1 MAGKLRNFALAGVFL
16 LAVVL
21 IGVVLKSGLWA
32 VTAASVLGIAG
43 VVLFRGNRWRTGS
56 LLAAALSLSLVMLD
70 LVAGLLSPSAKNA
83 GLVYTTDPKWWP
95 PADPILGFR
104 PQPDTKVLATAT
116 FDDTLVYRQTYNF
129 DTAAARVTP
138 AAPAGADTYLFMGD
152 SFIFGQG
159 LADGETLASQFAKLN
174 GQRLHTAN
182 LGVPGYGPN
191 HLVRAFEAGLVDRY
205 KDTKVKAV
213 VTWIIPAHL
222 ARVTGDGAWLGSSP
236 RYVLENGK
244 LRFTGTF
251 NEHRWRDPLAG
262 IRYLLGE
269 EFAFV
274 DAIGQK
280 QRQDEQVELFVALIA
295 RLQVLA
301 RETFGVPLV
310 IVYSWPDE
318 RTQRPYGSKQSHDL
332 LVSIIGRIR
341 HLGTPMLSV
350 DSQTERFDVSRLLIP
365 HDGHPNAFSNEL
377 IAEGLKRLLD
387 RP

>member
-1 MAGKLRNFALAGVFL
+1 MAGKLRNFALAGAFL
-16 LAVVL
+16 LAIVL
-21 IGVVLKSGLWA
+21 IGVVLKSALWA
-32 VTAASVLGIAG
+32 VAAGCVLGIAG

-70 LVAGLLSPSAKNA
+70 LAAGLLSPSAANA

-116 FDDTLVYRQTYNF
+116 FDGQLVYRQTYHF
-129 DTAAARVTP
+129 DAAAARVTP

-159 LADGETLASQFAKLN
+159 LSDGETLASQFAKLN
-174 GQRLHTAN
+174 GQRGHAVN

-205 KDTKVKAV
+205 KDKKVRAV

-222 ARVTGDGAWLGSSP
+222 ARVTGDGSWLGSSP

-280 QRQDEQVELFVALIA
+280 QKQDEQVELFVALLA

-341 HLGTPMLSV
+341 RLGPPMLSV
-350 DSQTERFDVSRLLIP
+350 DSQTERFDVSQLLIP

-377 IAEGLKRLLD
+377 IAEGLKKLID

>member
-1 MAGKLRNFALAGVFL
+1 MAGTLRNFGIAGAFL

-21 IGVVLKSGLWA
+21 AGIALRSAVWA
-32 VTAASVLGIAG
+32 VAAAAVLGVAG
-43 VVLFRGNRWRTGS
+43 IVLFRGDRWRTGS
-56 LLAAALSLSLVMLD
+56 LLAAAFALGLLMLD
-70 LVAGLLSPSAKNA
+70 LAAGLLSPTAANA

-95 PADPILGFR
+95 PPDPILGFR

-116 FDDTLVYRQTYNF
+116 FDDKLVYRQTYNF
-129 DTAAARVTP
+129 DAAAARVTP
-138 AAPAGADTYLFMGD
+138 PAPADADTYLFMGD
-152 SFIFGQG
+152 SFVFGQG
-159 LADGETLASQFAKLN
+159 LADDETLASQFAGLN
-174 GQRLHTAN
+174 GRRVRGVN

-205 KDTKVKAV
+205 KDRKVKAV

-236 RYVLENGK
+236 RYVLEDGK

-274 DAIGQK
+274 DAIGRK
-280 QRQDEQVELFVALIA
+280 QRQDEQVELFVALLA

-301 RETFGVPLV
+301 RETFGAPLV

-318 RTQRPYGSKQSHDL
+318 NTQRPYGSRQSHDL
-332 LVSIIGRIR
+332 LVSIIGRLR
-341 HLGTPMLSV
+341 RLGTPLLSV
-350 DSQTERFDVSRLLIP
+350 DSQTERYDVSQLLIP

-377 IAEGLKRLLD
+377 IAQGLKNVLD
-387 RP
+387 RR

>member
-1 MAGKLRNFALAGVFL
+1 MAGKLRNFALSGAFL

-21 IGVVLKSGLWA
+21 IGVVLKSALWA
-32 VTAASVLGIAG
+32 VAAGCVLGIAG

-70 LVAGLLSPSAKNA
+70 FAAGLLSPSAKNA
-83 GLVYTTDPKWWP
+83 GLVYATDPKWWP
-95 PADPILGFR
+95 PPDPILGFR

-116 FDDTLVYRQTYNF
+116 FDDKLVYRQTYNF
-129 DTAAARVTP
+129 DAAAARVTP

-159 LADGETLASQFAKLN
+159 LSDDETLASQFAKLN
-174 GQRLHTAN
+174 GQRGHAVN

-205 KDTKVKAV
+205 KDKKVKAV
-213 VTWIIPAHL
+213 VTWLIPAHL
-222 ARVTGDGAWLGSSP
+222 ARVTGDGSWLGSSP

-280 QRQDEQVELFVALIA
+280 QKQDEQVELFVALLA
-295 RLQVLA
+295 RLQVLV

-318 RTQRPYGSKQSHDL
+318 RTQKSYGSKQSHEL

-350 DSQTERFDVSRLLIP
+350 DSQTEQYDVSQLLIP

-377 IAEGLKRLLD
+377 IAEGLKKLLD